1 MASPGDKEL
10 AELRRSLSRSHRH
23 MEAQVRHNERIWAG
37 FRQIEIQMIG
47 AQSLGELV
55 ETLVSRIPELF
66 LAVDCVSLVCVD
78 PEYELSRLMAAY
90 PKSQIGRYF
99 IPVDREWLDTLV
111 SVTGRPRLGPCDA
124 QLQARMF
131 SSCGVRLNSCAIAPL
146 TLHGALIGCL
156 NQGSRDA
163 GHFSA
168 DSATDLL
175 EHLAAVTAMCIDNVV
190 NHERLKRDGLT
201 DALTGVANRRF
212 FERRLHE
219 ELVLRHRRRNSI
231 ALLLAD
237 LDHFKDLND
246 RYGHQVG
253 DDALRQVARALS
265 EGLRASDVLVRYGG
279 EEFALLLPDTDPEK
293 ALEIAQRL
301 RAQVAGLVLD
311 GMGGEVAAVTVSLGV
326 ACLWPEGG
334 LASKTDDDAGTWLLR
349 QADDALY
356 RAKAAG
362 RNQVVAAERPRAG
375 RRSPDSKKH

>member
-55 ETLVSRIPELF
+55 ETLVTRIPELF
-66 LAVDCVSLVCVD
+66 PAVDCVSLVCVD
-78 PEYELSRLMAAY
+78 PEYELSRLMATY
-90 PKSQIGRYF
+90 PKSQVGRYF
-99 IPVDREWLDTLV
+99 IPVDREWLDKLV
-111 SVTGRPRLGPCDA
+111 PVTGRPRLGPCDSPF
-124 QLQARMF
+124 QARMF
-131 SSCGVRLNSCAIAPL
+131 SGCGVRLNSSAIAPL
-146 TLHGALIGCL
+146 TLHGTLIGCL

-163 GHFSA
+163 SHFSA

-219 ELVLRHRRRNSI
+219 ELILRQRRCNSL

-246 RYGHQVG
+246 RHGHQVG
-253 DDALRQVARALS
+253 DDALKQVASALS
-265 EGLRASDVLVRYGG
+265 QGLRASDVLVRYGG
-279 EEFALLLPDTDPEK
+279 EEFALLLPDTDAGK

-301 RAQVAGLVLD
+301 RAQVAGLVMDAL
-311 GMGGEVAAVTVSLGV
+311 GGEVAAVTVSIGV
-326 ACLWPEGG
+326 ACLGPEGG
-334 LASKTDDDAGTWLLR
+334 LAPPAGSDAGIWLLR

-362 RNQVVAAERPRAG
+362 RNQVVAAEQPRSG
-375 RRSPDSKKH
+375 RLAPDSTKH